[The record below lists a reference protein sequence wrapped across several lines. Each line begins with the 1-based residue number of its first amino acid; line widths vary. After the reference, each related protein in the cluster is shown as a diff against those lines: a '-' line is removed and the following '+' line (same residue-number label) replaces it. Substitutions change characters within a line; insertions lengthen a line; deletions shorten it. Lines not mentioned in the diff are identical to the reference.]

1 MDNFEQAA
9 DTNKEHW
16 RSRLFT
22 VIFENDTPAGKLFDV
37 TLLVLIFAS
46 LLLVMLQSIPSL
58 DARYHEIFYISEWV
72 VTVLFTIEYILR
84 LIAVKKPLS
93 YAGSFYGIIDLLSI
107 IPTYLSILL
116 PQTQYLL
123 VIRSLRLM
131 RVFRIFKLTQF
142 VREGMTIVMALK
154 ASARRILVFLAT
166 VFIISIIMGSMVY
179 VVESPVNSKFDSIPQ
194 SVYWSIVTI
203 TTVGYGDIS
212 PVTAIGKILASLIM
226 LLGYAII
233 AVPTGIVT
241 VELTKSA
248 RNENIN
254 RQACPSCSREGH
266 DLDAKFCKYC
276 GHGLS

>member
-1 MDNFEQAA
+1 MEKIEQAA

-16 RSRLFT
+16 RARLFT

-37 TLLVLIFAS
+37 ILLVLIFLS

-58 DARYHEIFYISEWV
+58 DAKYNQLFYTGEWV
-72 VTVLFTIEYILR
+72 VTILFTIEYILR
-84 LIAVKKPLS
+84 LIAVKSPIRYGK
-93 YAGSFYGIIDLLSI
+93 SFYGIIDLLSI
-107 IPTYLSILL
+107 LPTYLSILL

-131 RVFRIFKLTQF
+131 RVFRVFKLTQF
-142 VREGMTIVMALK
+142 VREGMSIVLALK

-166 VFIISIIMGSMVY
+166 VFIISIIMGSIVY
-179 VVESPVNSKFDSIPQ
+179 VVESPVNDKFDSIPQ

-212 PVTAIGKILASLIM
+212 PVTPLGKFVASLIM

-241 VELTKSA
+241 VELTKTA
-248 RNENIN
+248 RQEQMHNKV
-254 RQACPSCSREGH
+254 CPNCSKEGH
-266 DLDAKFCKYC
+266 DNDAGYCKFC
-276 GHGLS
+276 GHSLV

>member
-1 MDNFEQAA
+1 MEKIEQAA

-16 RSRLFT
+16 RARLFT

-37 TLLVLIFAS
+37 ILLVLIFLS
-46 LLLVMLQSIPSL
+46 ILLVMLQSIPSL
-58 DARYHEIFYISEWV
+58 DAKYHQLFYIGEWI
-72 VTVLFTIEYILR
+72 VTILFTIEYILR
-84 LIAVKKPLS
+84 LIAVKSPIR
-93 YAGSFYGIIDLLSI
+93 YAKSFYGIIDLLSI
-107 IPTYLSILL
+107 LPTYLSIIL

-142 VREGMTIVMALK
+142 VREGLSIVLALK
-154 ASARRILVFLAT
+154 ASARKILVFLAT
-166 VFIISIIMGSMVY
+166 VFIISIIMGSIVY
-179 VVESPVNSKFDSIPQ
+179 VVESPFNDKFNSIPQ

-212 PVTAIGKILASLIM
+212 PVTPLGKFVASLIM

-241 VELTKSA
+241 VELSKTA
-248 RNENIN
+248 
-254 RQACPSCSREGH
+254 RQAQVHNRACPNCSKEGH
-266 DLDAKFCKYC
+266 DNDASYCKFC
-276 GHGLS
+276 GHSL

>member
-1 MDNFEQAA
+1 MDNLEQAA
-9 DTNKEHW
+9 DTNQDHW

-37 TLLVLIFAS
+37 ALLVLIFIS
-46 LLLVMLQSIPSL
+46 LLLVMLQSIPRL
-58 DARYHEIFYISEWV
+58 DAKYHYIFYISEWV
-72 VTVLFTIEYILR
+72 ITILFTVEYMLR
-84 LIAVKKPLS
+84 LIAVKKPIS
-93 YAGSFYGIIDLLSI
+93 YAGSFYGVIDLLSI
-107 IPTYLSILL
+107 LPTYLSILL

-142 VREGMTIVMALK
+142 VREGMTIGMALR

-166 VFIISIIMGSMVY
+166 VFIISIIMGSLVY

-212 PVTAIGKILASLIM
+212 PVTALGKILASLIM

-248 RNENIN
+248 RSENIN
-254 RQACPSCSREGH
+254 SQACPNCSKEGH
-266 DLDAKFCKYC
+266 DPDAKFCKYC
-276 GHGLS
+276 GHTLS

>member
-1 MDNFEQAA
+1 MEQAA
-9 DTNKEHW
+9 DTNKAHW
-16 RSRLFT
+16 RSRLFN

-37 TLLVLIFAS
+37 ILLILIFLS
-46 LLLVMLQSIPSL
+46 ILLVMLQSIPSL
-58 DARYHEIFYISEWV
+58 DSKYHEVFYHAEWV
-72 VTVLFTIEYILR
+72 ISILFTIEYVLR
-84 LIAVKKPLS
+84 LFTVKSPVK
-93 YAGSFYGIIDLLSI
+93 YATSFYGIIDLLSI
-107 IPTYLSILL
+107 LPTFLSLLL

-142 VREGMTIVMALK
+142 VREGLSIVLALK

-166 VFIISIIMGSMVY
+166 VFIISIIMGSIVY
-179 VVESPVNSKFDSIPQ
+179 VVESPYNDKFNSIPQ

-212 PVTAIGKILASLIM
+212 PVTPVGKFVASLIM

-248 RNENIN
+248 RQEHM
-254 RQACPSCSREGH
+254 QSKSCPNCSKEGH
-266 DLDAKFCKYC
+266 DADARYCKFC
-276 GHGLS
+276 GHSL

>member
-1 MDNFEQAA
+1 MEKIEQAA

-22 VIFENDTPAGKLFDV
+22 VIFESDTPAGKLFDV
-37 TLLVLIFAS
+37 ILLMMIFVS

-58 DARYHEIFYISEWV
+58 DSKYHEIFYQAEWV
-72 VTVLFTIEYILR
+72 ITALFTIEYVLR
-84 LIAVKKPLS
+84 LIAIKSPVK
-93 YAGSFYGIIDLLSI
+93 YAASFYGIIDLLSI
-107 IPTYLSILL
+107 LPTFLSVLL

-142 VREGMTIVMALK
+142 VREGMTILLALK
-154 ASARRILVFLAT
+154 ASARKILVFLST

-179 VVESPVNSKFDSIPQ
+179 VVESPFNDKFDSIPQ

-212 PVTAIGKILASLIM
+212 PVTPLGKFVASLIM

-248 RNENIN
+248 RNENVRN
-254 RQACPSCSREGH
+254 QACPNCSKEGH
-266 DLDAKFCKYC
+266 DPDARYCKNC
-276 GHGLS
+276 GHSLS

>member
-1 MDNFEQAA
+1 MEKVEQAA
-9 DTNKEHW
+9 DTNKDHW

-37 TLLVLIFAS
+37 VLLILIFLS

-58 DARYHEIFYISEWV
+58 DAKYHQLFYIGEWI
-72 VTVLFTIEYILR
+72 VTIVFTIEYILR
-84 LIAVKKPLS
+84 MIAVKSPIR
-93 YAGSFYGIIDLLSI
+93 YAKSFYGVIDLLSI
-107 IPTYLSILL
+107 LPTYLSILL

-142 VREGMTIVMALK
+142 VREGMTIVLALK
-154 ASARRILVFLAT
+154 ASARKILVFLAT
-166 VFIISIIMGSMVY
+166 VFIISIIMGSIVY
-179 VVESPVNSKFDSIPQ
+179 VVESPVNDKFDSIPQ

-212 PVTAIGKILASLIM
+212 PVTPLGKFVASLIM

-241 VELTKSA
+241 VELTKTA
-248 RNENIN
+248 RQEQMRN
-254 RQACPSCSREGH
+254 RACPNCSKEGH
-266 DLDAKFCKYC
+266 DNDAVYCKFC
-276 GHGLS
+276 GHSL

>member
-1 MDNFEQAA
+1 MDQAA
-9 DTNKEHW
+9 EKNKDHW

-22 VIFENDTPAGKLFDV
+22 VIFESDTPAGKLFDV
-37 TLLVLIFAS
+37 TLLILIFLS

-58 DARYHEIFYISEWV
+58 NTRFNREFNIAEWV
-72 VTVLFTIEYILR
+72 ITILFTIEYVLR
-84 LIAVKKPLS
+84 LISVKSPSK
-93 YAGSFYGIIDLLSI
+93 YATSFYGIIDVLSI
-107 IPTYLSILL
+107 IPTYLSLLL
-116 PQTQYLL
+116 PSTQYLL

-142 VREGMTIVMALK
+142 VREGMSIVLALK

-166 VFIISIIMGSMVY
+166 VMILSIIMGSVVY
-179 VVESPVNSKFDSIPQ
+179 VVESPYNDKFNSIPQ

-212 PVTAIGKILASLIM
+212 PITPLGKFVASLIM

-248 RNENIN
+248 LREKHTN
-254 RQACPSCSREGH
+254 QACPNCSKEGH
-266 DLDAKFCKYC
+266 DPDAAYCKYC
-276 GHGLS
+276 GHSLS